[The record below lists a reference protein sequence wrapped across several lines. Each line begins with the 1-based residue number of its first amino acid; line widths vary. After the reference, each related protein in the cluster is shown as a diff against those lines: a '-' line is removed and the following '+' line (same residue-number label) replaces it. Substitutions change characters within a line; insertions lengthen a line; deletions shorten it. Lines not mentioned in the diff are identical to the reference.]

1 MIGNIPQFGQAAIQ
15 GVLSKIMPKKKPSAG
30 LPTLAKASQE
40 EIARGTAAAQLRS
53 EFAKQLAGLPAAV
66 ARGEAQTGA
75 LGLRGR
81 GRGMYS
87 AGQTRGLGAQIGAAT
102 AQAGLE
108 AKSKEAEIQEQAAS
122 KKKAFLQEI
131 ENLRTAKRYDKS
143 EVSKLKAIYGDSQE
157 MLDFIDEQIKSAPG
171 KSESQKDSERTLG
184 SDIKGFTK
192 YLGF

>member
-1 MIGNIPQFGQAAIQ
+1 MA
-15 GVLSKIMPKKKPSAG
+15 KKKTASAS
-30 LPTLAKASQE
+30 PQ
-40 EIARGTAAAQLRS
+40 EIARGVAADQMRG
-53 EFAKQLAGLPAAV
+53 EFERDLMALPGAV

-108 AKSKEAEIQEQAAS
+108 AKSKQAEIQKQNATN
-122 KKKAFLQEI
+122 KKTVMQEI
-131 ENLRTAKRYDKS
+131 EELRKAGRYDKQ
-143 EVSKLKAIYGDSQE
+143 EVLNLKAVYGGDQE
-157 MLDFIDEQIKSAPG
+157 MLDFIDAQAGSAPNKSQSKTDSEKTLGDDIKS
-171 KSESQKDSERTLG
+171 
-184 SDIKGFTK
+184 FTK

>member
-1 MIGNIPQFGQAAIQ
+1 MAI
-15 GVLSKIMPKKKPSAG
+15 KPPKKTASAS
-30 LPTLAKASQE
+30 KE
-40 EIARGTAAAQLRS
+40 EVARGTAASQMRGEFERQLMA
-53 EFAKQLAGLPAAV
+53 FPGAV

-108 AKSKEAEIQEQAAS
+108 AKEKQAEIQKQTAS
-122 KKKAFLQEI
+122 KKKAVMQEI
-131 ENLRTAKRYDKS
+131 ENLRTAKRYDKQ
-143 EVSKLKAIYGDSQE
+143 EVLNLKAIYGDDQE
-157 MLDFIDEQIKSAPG
+157 MLDFIDGLAGAAPNKSQA
-171 KSESQKDSERTLG
+171 KTESERTLG
-184 SDIKGFTK
+184 SDIKSFTK